1 MKGPRRWVWE
11 IVPGAVLRSVCVR
24 GTGLPNV
31 FFSFLHGRT
40 MKAAQP
46 VAEMSRHGQIAK
58 FEGILT
64 VKRRC
69 YEL

>member
-1 MKGPRRWVWE
+1 
-11 IVPGAVLRSVCVR
+11 
-24 GTGLPNV
+24 
-31 FFSFLHGRT
+31 

-64 VKRRC
+64 VKRQG